1 MGRIERVEYIL
12 ELAQWMGSNAIPSVD
27 ITTVLQTGLD
37 AVYEIEEQN
46 LTIDTTSSSS
56 GMGVEENN
64 NSEIGMNITGKKQ
77 TARNKSTTTINNSNS
92 TSNTARSNS
101 TAKIGIKLDAY
112 GKPIIEEK
120 LPMFLNY
127 KLLEQSSRLLIMQSL
142 LECKQLKQ
150 IELYMEAI
158 YFIQKSLN
166 LWLDTLYLIYK
177 KKEYLALSP
186 EERGESSSTSS
197 DSVDVVATKGN
208 KAVVPSKQSTAVVDN
223 TTNIEKTIYPTLD
236 SYNPP
241 RPAYLCPPTEP
252 LLFLTWLAQPSTE
265 FTALMLL
272 AQTEYSIDIP
282 SAMSLNTIQLSIH
295 YWLLLAEGLHSVGY
309 SMQALYVY
317 SYIRMVLLYIQ
328 PNVNN
333 TVVVLCCIHYHCYS
347 ILLELGMSEII
358 DMLPQYLPA
367 INNTTSSSSGSST
380 NSSSTNGILYILY
393 KYYYTYYYT
402 LYTCMYILYN
412 IYFYYI
418 NTNTF
423 FLFFFIVY

>member
-12 ELAQWMGSNAIPSVD
+12 ELAQWMGSNAIPSID

-46 LTIDTTSSSS
+46 LTIDTTTASSSS
-56 GMGVEENN
+56 GMLVEDN
-64 NSEIGMNITGKKQ
+64 NSEIGMNITGKK
-77 TARNKSTTTINNSNS
+77 TARNKSTTTINNSIS
-92 TSNTARSNS
+92 TSNTARSSS

-142 LECKQLKQ
+142 LECKQQKQ

-197 DSVDVVATKGN
+197 DSVDVVGTKGN

-241 RPAYLCPPTEP
+241 RPVYLCPPTEP
-252 LLFLTWLAQPSTE
+252 LLFLTWLTQPSTE

-272 AQTEYSIDIP
+272 AQADYGTDIP

-347 ILLELGMSEII
+347 ILLELGMSEIL
-358 DMLPQYLPA
+358 DTLPQYLPA
-367 INNTTSSSSGSST
+367 INNTTSSSGSST
-380 NSSSTNGILYILY
+380 NTSSTTIGAYLKQVCIFNILY
-393 KYYYTYYYT
+393 KY
-402 LYTCMYILYN
+402 LYL
-412 IYFYYI
+412 
-418 NTNTF
+418 
-423 FLFFFIVY
+423 LL

>member
-46 LTIDTTSSSS
+46 LTIDTTSGSSS
-56 GMGVEENN
+56 SMVVEDNN
-64 NSEIGMNITGKKQ
+64 NSETGMNITGKKQ
-77 TARNKSTTTINNSNS
+77 TARNKSITTINNS
-92 TSNTARSNS
+92 TSNTARSSS

-142 LECKQLKQ
+142 LECKQQKQ

-158 YFIQKSLN
+158 YFIQKSLD

-186 EERGESSSTSS
+186 EERGESSSTNS
-197 DSVDVVATKGN
+197 DSVDVVASKGN
-208 KAVVPSKQSTAVVDN
+208 KTVVPSKQAVVVDS

-236 SYNPP
+236 SYNPL
-241 RPAYLCPPTEP
+241 RPAYLCPPSEP
-252 LLFLTWLAQPSTE
+252 LLFLTWLTQPSSE

-272 AQTEYSIDIP
+272 AQTDYNTDIP

-295 YWLLLAEGLHSVGY
+295 YWLLLAEGLHSIGY

-317 SYIRMVLLYIQ
+317 SYIRMVLLYTQ
-328 PNVNN
+328 PIVNN
-333 TVVVLCCIHYHCYS
+333 TVVVLCCIHYHCYN
-347 ILLELGMSEII
+347 ILVELGMSEII
-358 DMLPQYLPA
+358 DVLPQYLPA
-367 INNTTSSSSGSST
+367 VDSTTTSSSSTNASSISGS
-380 NSSSTNGILYILY
+380 SSSTTIGAYLKQVCIFNILY
-393 KYYYTYYYT
+393 KY
-402 LYTCMYILYN
+402 LYL
-412 IYFYYI
+412 
-418 NTNTF
+418 
-423 FLFFFIVY
+423 LL